1 MAEKTKSGLA
11 SLPKD
16 NPVTM
21 EDIDFDE
28 IVQDIY
34 KEYPILAQYNFKV
47 VDSRNRPERNT
58 GRGSLEYFPKGEE
71 DASPDLDR
79 NVIELYSPELNTTD
93 RLKSA
98 IFGDMLHA
106 MDNEEWKGMKNEVY
120 NIRSPEHVKID
131 ENAYK
136 TITKEMRNK
145 TPIME
150 RNPDYEPVMEDWE
163 NRSRKDAYVRG
174 YLAPDYRA
182 ESDPEYRWSYS
193 PEQIETLEKMKEY
206 LKSREPYQTGGM
218 IRNPYPYEPNT
229 I

>member
-1 MAEKTKSGLA
+1 
-11 SLPKD
+11 
-16 NPVTM
+16 M
-21 EDIDFDE
+21 EDIDLDE

-34 KEYPILAQYNFKV
+34 KEYPILAQHNFKV

-58 GRGSLEYFPKGEE
+58 GRGLLEYFPKGKE
-71 DASPDLDR
+71 DASPDLAR
-79 NVIELYSPELNTTD
+79 NVIELYSPELNTPD

-106 MDNEEWKGMKNEVY
+106 MDDEEWKRMKNEVY
-120 NIRSPEHVKID
+120 NIRSPEHVKRD
-131 ENAYK
+131 KNAYK
-136 TITKEMRNK
+136 KIINEMRNK

-150 RNPDYEPVMEDWE
+150 RNPDHEPDMENWE

-182 ESDPEYRWSYS
+182 ESDPEYKWSYS
-193 PEQIETLEKMKEY
+193 PEQKETLEKMKEF
-206 LKSREPYQTGGM
+206 LKSRESHKTGAVV
-218 IRNPYPYEPNT
+218 RNPYDYEPKA